1 MRLAKSGTPFK
12 RVRDSLEIEYTFGGH
27 LVRLSLSRRS
37 CLDRTETVMPTEH
50 EAMEMLL
57 RHFPN
62 AELVEHL
69 PILQALINALFSNA
83 SQYQEGICSEV
94 KEYRIPMRL
103 NQMAKVIGKRDSNND
118 FIVFSYEIVEGR
130 I

>member
-1 MRLAKSGTPFK
+1 MPSPN
-12 RVRDSLEIEYTFGGH
+12 
-27 LVRLSLSRRS
+27 
-37 CLDRTETVMPTEH
+37 ETMGMV
-50 EAMEMLL
+50 L

-83 SQYQEGICSEV
+83 SQYQKGICYEV

-103 NQMAKVIGKRDSNND
+103 NQMAKVIGKWDNNND
-118 FIVFSYEIVEGR
+118 FIVFSYEVVEGR
-130 I
+130 ISYEVVGGGE

>member
-1 MRLAKSGTPFK
+1 VSARSKHSDK
-12 RVRDSLEIEYTFGGH
+12 EI
-27 LVRLSLSRRS
+27 V
-37 CLDRTETVMPTEH
+37 VPTEH
-50 EAMEMLL
+50 ETMGMLL
-57 RHFPN
+57 QQFPN

-83 SQYQEGICSEV
+83 SQYQKGACSEV